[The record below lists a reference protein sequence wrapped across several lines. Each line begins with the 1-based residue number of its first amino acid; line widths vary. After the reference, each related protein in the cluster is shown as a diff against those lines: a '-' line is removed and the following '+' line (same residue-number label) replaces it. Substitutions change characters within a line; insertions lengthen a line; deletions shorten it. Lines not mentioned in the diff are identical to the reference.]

1 MNLWL
6 KQLMV
11 QWNVCRVVRI
21 AAGLPIMI
29 MGIRQSDWPT
39 AAFGAAFLLAGLLSV
54 QCCTAYGCTTRYSS
68 KSESSEPVDFEELKN

>member
-11 QWNVCRVVRI
+11 QWNVCRIVRI

-29 MGIRQSDWPT
+29 MGIRQSDWPVT
-39 AAFGAAFLLAGLLSV
+39 AFGAAFLLAGLLSV
-54 QCCTAYGCTTRYSS
+54 QCCTADGCTTRYSN
-68 KSESSEPVDFEELKN
+68 KNEPAKPVEFEELKN

>member
-11 QWNVCRVVRI
+11 QWNVCRIVRI

-29 MGIRQSDWPT
+29 MGIRQSDWPVI
-39 AAFGAAFLLAGLLSV
+39 AFGAAFLLAGLLSV
-54 QCCTAYGCTTRYSS
+54 QCCTADGCTTRYNS
-68 KSESSEPVDFEELKN
+68 KNELPKHIEFEEVKK